1 MLRKS
6 VFMLDSVFIK
16 LLAEK
21 DDAAYKELFARYYD
35 SLKGLAFTYVKD
47 SATAEDLVQDLFLA
61 LYYGG
66 QKFDSVMGLKYYLFR
81 SLKNGIL
88 NYLKKEG
95 LRRRYEQQMM
105 QGSEPMEDYWE
116 KAMEEEVFVRLNDA
130 VDRLPEQCRKVMK
143 FTLEGKEAPEIARL
157 LDISVTTVKDH
168 RRAGREKLAE
178 WLREGSKND
187 FLVLFVLC

>member
-1 MLRKS
+1 
-6 VFMLDSVFIK
+6 MLDSVFIK

-105 QGSEPMEDYWE
+105 QGSEPM
-116 KAMEEEVFVRLNDA
+116 
-130 VDRLPEQCRKVMK
+130 DRLPEQCRKVMR

>member
-1 MLRKS
+1 M
-6 VFMLDSVFIK
+6 
-16 LLAEK
+16 
-21 DDAAYKELFARYYD
+21 
-35 SLKGLAFTYVKD
+35 
-47 SATAEDLVQDLFLA
+47 QDLFLA

-116 KAMEEEVFVRLNDA
+116 KAMEE
-130 VDRLPEQCRKVMK
+130 
-143 FTLEGKEAPEIARL
+143 
-157 LDISVTTVKDH
+157 
-168 RRAGREKLAE
+168 
-178 WLREGSKND
+178 
-187 FLVLFVLC
+187 

>member
-1 MLRKS
+1 
-6 VFMLDSVFIK
+6 MLDSVFIK

-130 VDRLPEQCRKVMK
+130 VDRLPEQCRKVMR
-143 FTLEGKEAPEIARL
+143 FTLEGKGEGPQAC
-157 LDISVTTVKDH
+157 
-168 RRAGREKLAE
+168 RAGEVGGMVKGGEQKRFS
-178 WLREGSKND
+178 GVVCI
-187 FLVLFVLC
+187 VLM

>member
-1 MLRKS
+1 
-6 VFMLDSVFIK
+6 MLDSVFIK
-16 LLAEK
+16 SLAEK
-21 DDAAYKELFARYYD
+21 SDAAYKELFARYYAP
-35 SLKGLAFTYVKD
+35 LKGLAVSYVKD
-47 SATAEDLVQDLFLA
+47 GTAAEDLVQDVFVA
-61 LYYGG
+61 LYCSER
-66 QKFDSVMGLKYYLFR
+66 KFDSVDGLKYYLYR
-81 SLKNGIL
+81 SMKNRIVNHQKG
-88 NYLKKEG
+88 EER
-95 LRRRYEQQMM
+95 RRRYEQSVLQE
-105 QGSEPMEDYWE
+105 GSEPMEDYWE

-130 VDRLPEQCRKVMK
+130 VDRLPEQCRKVMR

>member
-1 MLRKS
+1 
-6 VFMLDSVFIK
+6 MLDSVFIK

-35 SLKGLAFTYVKD
+35 ALKGLAFTYVKD

-130 VDRLPEQCRKVMK
+130 VDRLPEQCRKVMR

>member
-1 MLRKS
+1 
-6 VFMLDSVFIK
+6 MLDSVFIK

-66 QKFDSVMGLKYYLFR
+66 QKFDSVMGLKYYLVR

-130 VDRLPEQCRKVMK
+130 VDRLPEQCRMILCLVAFEDMK
-143 FTLEGKEAPEIARL
+143 YAEVAERL
-157 LDISVTTVKDH
+157 RISVNTVKTQMKI
-168 RRAGREKLAE
+168 AYRE
-178 WLREGSKND
+178 LRKRLSKNEV
-187 FLVLFVLC
+187 FLLFQVFRKKR

>member
-1 MLRKS
+1 
-6 VFMLDSVFIK
+6 MLDSVFIK

-130 VDRLPEQCRKVMK
+130 VDRLPEQCRKVMR
-143 FTLEGKEAPEIARL
+143 FTLEGPGRQGGAGDCAFAGYFGHYGEGPQAC
-157 LDISVTTVKDH
+157 
-168 RRAGREKLAE
+168 RAGEVGGMVKGGEQKRFS
-178 WLREGSKND
+178 GVVCI
-187 FLVLFVLC
+187 VLM

>member
-1 MLRKS
+1 
-6 VFMLDSVFIK
+6 MLDSVFIK

-116 KAMEEEVFVRLNDA
+116 KAMEEEVFARLNEA
-130 VDRLPEQCRKVMK
+130 VNRLPEQCRRVMK
-143 FTLEGKEAPEIARL
+143 YTLEGKEPTEIAGL
-157 LDISVTTVKDH
+157 MGISVTTVKDH
-168 RRAGREKLAE
+168 KRAGKEKLSE
-178 WLREGSKND
+178 WLADERRGKS
-187 FLVLFVLC
+187 LVLWVLA

>member
-1 MLRKS
+1 MEIKS
-6 VFMLDSVFIK
+6 TDPASFRLV
-16 LLAEK
+16 
-21 DDAAYKELFARYYD
+21 YD
-35 SLKGLAFTYVKD
+35 SCYSVLVKICYHVVYNMD
-47 SATAEDLVQDLFLA
+47 IAEDLVQDLFLA

-130 VDRLPEQCRKVMK
+130 VDRLPEQCRKVMR